1 MLCATGETRFAT
13 NFIMLDSLVKCKR
26 ELQKTVV
33 DEKWEAWMERSATQL
48 KKGAQTC
55 KAAVMDD
62 VWFSKAE
69 ELYRLAKCARN
80 SVLLY
85 DRCTVVL
92 LRASCHA
99 PINLQRSGGWHK

>member
-1 MLCATGETRFAT
+1 
-13 NFIMLDSLVKCKR
+13 MLDSLVKCKR

-85 DRCTVVL
+85 DRSYCCTTL
-92 LRASCHA
+92 CILSCTYQSSEIRRLAQMNISMQAH
-99 PINLQRSGGWHK
+99 H